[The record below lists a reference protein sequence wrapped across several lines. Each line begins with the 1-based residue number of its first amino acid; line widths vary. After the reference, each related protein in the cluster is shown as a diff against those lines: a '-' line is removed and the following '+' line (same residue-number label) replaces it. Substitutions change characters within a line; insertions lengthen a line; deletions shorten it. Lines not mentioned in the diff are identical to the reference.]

1 MFCHPSAA
9 TFSLA
14 SLVSEGWA
22 VRTWQGRYPRNSTG
36 GSYGDMSGAQP
47 LNVRLLPA
55 DRMETEADDEGAPK
69 L

>member
-1 MFCHPSAA
+1 M
-9 TFSLA
+9 
-14 SLVSEGWA
+14 
-22 VRTWQGRYPRNSTG
+22 WQGPYPRNSTG

-55 DRMETEADDEGAPK
+55 DRMETEGHNDVGAPK